1 MARLPQSMMLNW
13 QGLHG
18 QITTKYDAELAGPA
32 WPDYHKV

>member
-32 WPDYHKV
+32 WPDPD